1 MKKTLILGSNS
12 FSGNHLAHFLIKK
25 GFFIIASSQS
35 LQNQKKYNPLSNLT
49 KNEKK
54 NFIFLKCDITHEFK
68 KLRKII
74 LKHKPS
80 IIIDFL
86 GQGMVTES
94 WIYPELTFKS
104 NLISKI
110 RLYEFLKNEKFL
122 EKYIKISTPE
132 VFGSASINE
141 NKLDF
146 KPSTPYAL
154 SHSTIETYLMM
165 LKKYYNFPIIIS
177 RFANFYGPFQKLYRV
192 IPLTIHKAFKKEKFY
207 LHGSGRSRR
216 SFIHNEDFCNGIYKV
231 IRKGKIG
238 EIYHFSSKEYISIK
252 ELVQKIYLKFNLNP
266 KKYIVNVKD
275 RVGKDTDYKISDKKT
290 KIKLNWTNV
299 IDLNKGIESVIEWYL
314 RYEKKFQN
322 KETKFKI
329 KL

>member
-1 MKKTLILGSNS
+1 MINTLILGSNS
-12 FSGNHLAHFLIKK
+12 FSGSHLACFLIKK

-35 LQNQKKYNPLSNLT
+35 SQNQIKYNPLSNLT

-54 NFIFLKCDITHEFK
+54 NFIFLKCDINLEFE
-68 KLRKII
+68 KLKKII
-74 LKHKPS
+74 LKYKPS

-86 GQGMVTES
+86 GQGMVAES
-94 WIYPELTFKS
+94 WVYPELTFKS
-104 NLISKI
+104 NVISKI
-110 RLYEFLKNEKFL
+110 RLYEFLKSKKFL
-122 EKYIKISTPE
+122 KKYIKISTPE
-132 VFGSASINE
+132 IFGSTTIKE
-141 NKLDF
+141 NKFNF

-165 LKKYYNFPIIIS
+165 LEKYYNFPVIIS

-192 IPLTIHKAFKKEKFY
+192 IPLAIHKAFKKEKFY

-216 SFIHNEDFCNGIYKV
+216 SFIHNQDFCNGIYRV

-238 EIYHFSSKEYISIK
+238 DTYHFSSKEYISIK

-266 KKYIVNVKD
+266 KKYIINVKD

-290 KIKLNWTNV
+290 KNKLNWANI